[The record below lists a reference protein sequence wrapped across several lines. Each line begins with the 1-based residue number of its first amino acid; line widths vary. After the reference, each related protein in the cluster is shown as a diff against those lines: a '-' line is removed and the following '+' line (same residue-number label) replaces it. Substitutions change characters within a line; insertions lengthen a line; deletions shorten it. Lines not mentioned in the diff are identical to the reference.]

1 MLKKELYKLTL
12 ETEKKLKKY
21 LTIEKRIETKA
32 QFIILYQ
39 LLIKA
44 NLNTDYE
51 AWRKY
56 QIFKKENAIE

>member
-32 QFIILYQ
+32 QLIILYQ
-39 LLIKA
+39 LLIID
-44 NLNTDYE
+44 NINTDYE

>member
-12 ETEKKLKKY
+12 GIEKKLEKY
-21 LTIEKRIETKA
+21 LTIEERIETRA
-32 QFIILYQ
+32 QFRILYQ

-44 NLNTDYE
+44 NLDVDYE

-56 QIFKKENAIE
+56 QIFKKENAIK